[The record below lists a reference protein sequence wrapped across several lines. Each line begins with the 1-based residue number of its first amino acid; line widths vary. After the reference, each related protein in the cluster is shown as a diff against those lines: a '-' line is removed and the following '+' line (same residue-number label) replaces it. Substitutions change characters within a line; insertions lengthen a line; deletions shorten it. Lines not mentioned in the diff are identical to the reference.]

1 MRWILS
7 VTGVLCLLAAGAA
20 WAQTDQEIVKS
31 EQLKI
36 SGMLAHLS
44 DPSTNVDT
52 RVRRGLGIPGGDRFH
67 VSVRVR
73 DLSKLQ
79 PVLETYGQAC
89 QQAGE
94 NLFYCANLTTFQIEQ
109 MAQVEDSWVGLQP
122 LASLRRGS
130 VTSAGDETLGTADLR
145 ARLGIDGSG
154 VNIGIISDGLVDLQ
168 ASVDSGDLPDNG
180 RIVNGRDGN
189 SPSNIDEGRAMAEI
203 IHDLAPGANL
213 LFHTGFPS
221 SLDMVEAIESLTAAG
236 AHVIVDDLGF
246 LSEPVFEDGPIA
258 TAVQTAIHRGVV
270 YVTSAGNSA
279 LDNYHAIYRELNP
292 DDGLVTQNVRD
303 FGGGDGTMAITVS
316 SGGLVAVFFTL
327 GRSRGWSRG
336 YR

>member
-1 MRWILS
+1 M
-7 VTGVLCLLAAGAA
+7 
-20 WAQTDQEIVKS
+20 
-31 EQLKI
+31 
-36 SGMLAHLS
+36 
-44 DPSTNVDT
+44 
-52 RVRRGLGIPGGDRFH
+52 
-67 VSVRVR
+67 
-73 DLSKLQ
+73 
-79 PVLETYGQAC
+79 
-89 QQAGE
+89 
-94 NLFYCANLTTFQIEQ
+94 
-109 MAQVEDSWVGLQP
+109 
-122 LASLRRGS
+122 
-130 VTSAGDETLGTADLR
+130 
-145 ARLGIDGSG
+145 
-154 VNIGIISDGLVDLQ
+154 
-168 ASVDSGDLPDNG
+168 DSGDLPDNG